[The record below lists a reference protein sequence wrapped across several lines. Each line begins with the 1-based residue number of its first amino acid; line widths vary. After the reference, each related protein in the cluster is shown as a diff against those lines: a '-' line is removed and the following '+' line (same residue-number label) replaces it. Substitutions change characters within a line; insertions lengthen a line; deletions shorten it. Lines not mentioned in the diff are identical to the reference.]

1 MKKEDVSG
9 FVFSCRR
16 AHGCPERVSYAGV
29 AVDAGDC
36 TQWFSV
42 RGEDEGG
49 VCVAMLSFQCNQGC
63 LWPGGEGDGV
73 GTWEEPLIVGVNSVP
88 SC

>member
-1 MKKEDVSG
+1 MFRVLYFRVVAHMDAQRGSRVRGLPSMPATVLSG
-9 FVFSCRR
+9 FPS
-16 AHGCPERVSYAGV
+16 GERM
-29 AVDAGDC
+29 
-36 TQWFSV
+36 
-42 RGEDEGG
+42 RG